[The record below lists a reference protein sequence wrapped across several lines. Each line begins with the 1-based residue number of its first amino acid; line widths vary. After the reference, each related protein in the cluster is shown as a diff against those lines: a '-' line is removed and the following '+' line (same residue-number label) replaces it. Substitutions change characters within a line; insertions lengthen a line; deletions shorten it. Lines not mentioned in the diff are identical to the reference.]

1 VAEVTRVQAVVGCA
15 ILFLFPLAIGGNS
28 ICAQANAQQQMVIG
42 LEQFDAWIFQGGNNR
57 EQSTREMLDGRVD
70 QELRRIEQVVELD
83 ETQTARLKLAGRGD
97 VKRFFD
103 RVETARRKFLEIQ
116 PKLERNNV
124 NDAYQLA
131 LPLQQELAAGLF
143 GSKSLLQKTISST
156 LDDQQLEVLQ
166 REIERTDRLRAER
179 AIKLTI
185 AQMQRQVPMTADQ
198 RSKLSDLLI
207 AKVGGMKTNDQYAQY
222 LIQFRMSEIP
232 RETFTD
238 IFDGE
243 QMKAIDRSIQQG
255 RAMAAMLRQ
264 RGMLNE

>member
-1 VAEVTRVQAVVGCA
+1 MTRLEVAVGGA
-15 ILFLFPLAIGGNS
+15 ILFLFPTAFVGTS
-28 ICAQANAQQQMVIG
+28 VYAQANAQQQMVIG
-42 LEQFDAWIFQGGNNR
+42 LEQFDAWIFQGGSNR
-57 EQSTREMLDGRVD
+57 EQSTREQLDGHFV
-70 QELRRIEQVVELD
+70 QELRRINQVVELE
-83 ETQTARLKLAGRGD
+83 ETQMTRLRLAGRGD

-116 PKLERNNV
+116 PKLERNNL

-131 LPLQQELAAGLF
+131 MPLQQELAAGLF
-143 GSKSLLQKTISST
+143 GPKSLFQKTISST
-156 LDDQQLEVLQ
+156 LDDHQLEAWQ
-166 REIERTDRLRAER
+166 REIERADRLRAER
-179 AIKLTI
+179 AIKMTI

-207 AKVGGMKTNDQYAQY
+207 AKVSGMKTNDQYAQY

-232 RETFTD
+232 RETFAG

-255 RAMAAMLRQ
+255 RAMGAMVRQ
-264 RGMLNE
+264 RGLLNE